1 MVDVP
6 WVVVFLT
13 GVWKVCQDF
22 PKCLAWRHSSL
33 VAQDKF
39 SHLKVLVQHV
49 LCICCFEP
57 ARWTLVLL
65 EAVSQRGDFRA
76 ELLQECCFITH
87 ESAAMRL

>member
-49 LCICCFEP
+49 
-57 ARWTLVLL
+57 
-65 EAVSQRGDFRA
+65 
-76 ELLQECCFITH
+76 
-87 ESAAMRL
+87 